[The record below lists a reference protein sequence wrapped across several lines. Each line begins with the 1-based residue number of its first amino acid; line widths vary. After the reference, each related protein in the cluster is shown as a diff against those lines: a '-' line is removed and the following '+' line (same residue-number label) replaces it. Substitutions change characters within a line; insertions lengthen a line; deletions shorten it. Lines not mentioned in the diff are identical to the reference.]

1 MISLQAGQV
10 GLGYSTGLFSVPGY
24 TVQHP
29 AQHRPSSRDTQPGD
43 SAAIRHPSGGRWGQL
58 LLFKYTIRSIVC
70 EASCHPVTWVTW
82 VTWVI
87 LVIRDIREIR
97 MSSY

>member
-1 MISLQAGQV
+1 MQAGQV

-43 SAAIRHPSGGRWGQL
+43 SAAIRHPSGGRW
-58 LLFKYTIRSIVC
+58 
-70 EASCHPVTWVTW
+70 ASC
-82 VTWVI
+82 
-87 LVIRDIREIR
+87 
-97 MSSY
+97 SYKNTL

>member
-1 MISLQAGQV
+1 M

-70 EASCHPVTWVTW
+70 EASCHPVI
-82 VTWVI
+82 WVI
-87 LVIRDIREIR
+87 LVILVIWVIWVIWVIQVI
-97 MSSY
+97 

>member
-1 MISLQAGQV
+1 MQAGQV

-58 LLFKYTIRSIVC
+58 LFYSNIPYGQSSAKL
-70 EASCHPVTWVTW
+70 P
-82 VTWVI
+82 VI
-87 LVIRDIREIR
+87 LSPSHLVI
-97 MSSY
+97 